1 MYTAKNKPILHL
13 VLIMSSWVNA
23 GRVGLMTGLV
33 KILTDM
39 HTINTPRAAFCVRG
53 SSAGKSITAAV
64 NSKILTD
71 RHPKYVLKCM
81 PPILVRTGNR
91 VTAVKINSGTLL
103 NIIKKNSKIS
113 ILLNSAPT
121 RCNPQYI
128 AFCSLSG
135 SF

>member
-1 MYTAKNKPILHL
+1 MYTVKNKPILHL
-13 VLIMSSWVNA
+13 VLIMSSSVNA

-33 KILTDM
+33 KILTIM
-39 HTINTPRAAFCVRG
+39 HTINRSRAAFCVRG
-53 SSAGKSITAAV
+53 STVGKSITAPA
-64 NSKILTD
+64 NSAILTD

-81 PPILVRTGNR
+81 PPILVRTGNS
-91 VTAVKINSGTLL
+91 VAAVKTNSGTLL
-103 NIIKKNSKIS
+103 KIVKKNSKIS

-121 RCNPQYI
+121 RCNPQYM